1 MDKDII
7 GDVFLMISCLKTTDY
22 IQFPESDTAVIDKID
37 QKTKPEKSWKVILF
51 NSDHYFEEVIF
62 QLQKATSCSTE
73 VAIHI
78 AVEAHNVGKAIAFIG
93 EKSKC
98 ERVANVLKQIMLI
111 VTLESDE

>member
-1 MDKDII
+1 M
-7 GDVFLMISCLKTTDY
+7 VNNLKTSDY
-22 IQFPESDTAVIDKID
+22 IEFPESDTAVIDKVEH
-37 QKTKPEKSWKVILF
+37 KTKPEKSWKVILY

-62 QLQKATSCSTE
+62 QLQKATSCSIE
-73 VAIHI
+73 VAVHI
-78 AVEAHNVGKAIAFIG
+78 AMEAHNSGKAIAFIG

>member
-1 MDKDII
+1 MVNDII
-7 GDVFLMISCLKTTDY
+7 CDVFLMISSLKTTDY
-22 IQFPESDTAVIDKID
+22 IQIPDGDTAVIDKID
-37 QKTKPEKSWKVILF
+37 QKTKPEKSWKVVLF

-78 AVEAHNVGKAIAFIG
+78 AIEVHNSGKAIAFIG
-93 EKSKC
+93 EKTKC

-111 VTLESDE
+111 VTLEKDE